1 MLNRF
6 ICCFKNTNTNN
17 VVSTTSTSDSASASS
32 SASATLHVNEF
43 KNDNDICVR
52 VTSDDSSEKLVDNKY
67 KYDPT
72 DWLYNIDKKIDW
84 KNTTQFVPP
93 IEKGIVI
100 KVYDGDTITIA
111 SKLPYSTSLLYRFSV
126 RLNGIDCP
134 EIKGNDENE
143 KQCAQ
148 IAKQEMSNLVMNKIV
163 TLKNTKTEKYG
174 RILADVYIDDLH
186 LNNYMLEKR
195 LAVTYDGGTKKCPKN
210 WMNYY
215 IKGEL

>member
-1 MLNRF
+1 MFNRF
-6 ICCFKNTNTNN
+6 ICCFKSNNTNN
-17 VVSTTSTSDSASASS
+17 VPSPSS
-32 SASATLHVNEF
+32 YNLHVKEKGF
-43 KNDNDICVR
+43 KNDEEISVR
-52 VTSDDSSEKLVDNKY
+52 ITSDVLSQNSNTIIDITNQYNSIN
-67 KYDPT
+67 
-72 DWLYNIDKKIDW
+72 NIDKTINW
-84 KNTTQFVPP
+84 KDTVQFIPP
-93 IEKGIVI
+93 VEKGIVI

-111 SKLPYSTSLLYRFSV
+111 SKLPYPESLLYRFSV

-148 IAKQEMSNLVMNKIV
+148 IAKQEMSNLIMNKIV
-163 TLKNTKTEKYG
+163 TLKNVQTEKYG

-195 LAVTYDGGTKKCPKN
+195 LAVTYDGGTKKCPNN

-215 IKGEL
+215 ITGEF